1 MFKVLLGVVI
11 GAAGYHFYI
20 TGKIETALEESRAAI
35 HSATKPD
42 SILEQLR
49 EKLQ

>member
-1 MFKVLLGVVI
+1 MFKLFLGVLI
-11 GAAGYHFYI
+11 GAVGYHFYI
-20 TGKIETALEESRAAI
+20 TGKIENALEESRAAI

>member
-1 MFKVLLGVVI
+1 MIKAVMLMII
-11 GAAGYHFYI
+11 GAVGYHFYI
-20 TGKIETALEESRAAI
+20 TGEIDSGIEESRAAI

-42 SILEQLR
+42 SMLDQLK

>member
-1 MFKVLLGVVI
+1 MIKAVMFMII
-11 GAAGYHFYI
+11 GAVGYHFYI
-20 TGKIETALEESRAAI
+20 TGEIDSAIEESRAAI

-42 SILEQLR
+42 SMLDQLK

>member
-1 MFKVLLGVVI
+1 VFKLFIGIVI
-11 GAAGYHFYI
+11 GAVSYHFYI
-20 TGKIETALEESRAAI
+20 TGRIDAALEESRAAI

-49 EKLQ
+49 ERLP

>member
-1 MFKVLLGVVI
+1 MIKLLVGIII
-11 GAAGYHFYI
+11 GAIGYHFYI
-20 TGKIETALEESRAAI
+20 TGQIDTAIEESRAAI

-42 SILEQLR
+42 SVLDQLK